1 MIFIFNVRFSNLSNP
16 IFRYL
21 FSTSIYI
28 FFLKSTW
35 IRYTKQVDAEEERAK
50 EKGIGWK
57 TVTRSLSDYS
67 LVQDACWYFVTYLCS
82 SLLDYHVRTARSE
95 GHTRFF
101 PFVRSFV
108 PLKKKF
114 ALCFSLSFFLC
125 FSVCQASIT
134 RYAILTLASNIL
146 FRTSSF
152 EKEGGR
158 KISVIQI
165 ENGER

>member
-1 MIFIFNVRFSNLSNP
+1 MAGFFENFLDFSNP
-16 IFRYL
+16 IRPFETRYT
-21 FSTSIYI
+21 TSFPQISVFFFFFFF
-28 FFLKSTW
+28 FFLKNTW

-50 EKGIGWK
+50 EKGISWK

-101 PFVRSFV
+101 PFVPSR
-108 PLKKKF
+108 KKLTRF
-114 ALCFSLSFFLC
+114 FSLSRFPCVPVLFL
-125 FSVCQASIT
+125 T
-134 RYAILTLASNIL
+134 RTHQTHPVPYVFLRNG
-146 FRTSSF
+146 R
-152 EKEGGR
+152 GR
-158 KISVIQI
+158 KYRLY